1 MTFSVNYNGVEL
13 SELVSGFTAID
24 RGFGSVWNNTLSNQ
38 VARYG
43 QSFVKNTLSAKK
55 LLLPL
60 EKAEFQV
67 IG

>member
-43 QSFVKNTLSAKK
+43 QSFVKNTLSAKNNYYYH
-55 LLLPL
+55 
-60 EKAEFQV
+60 
-67 IG
+67 